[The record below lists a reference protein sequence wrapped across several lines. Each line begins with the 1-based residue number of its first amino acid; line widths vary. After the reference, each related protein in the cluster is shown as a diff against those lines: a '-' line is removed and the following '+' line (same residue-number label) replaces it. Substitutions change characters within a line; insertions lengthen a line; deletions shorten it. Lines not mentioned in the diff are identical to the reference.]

1 MSVELKNNQ
10 FLSYIV
16 VLLSLFILVLFTK
29 DEIISVQSNLDEREQ
44 LNIQLNEVRVDQ
56 EKLQKIA
63 LEVEQEDSVT
73 ARYLKNEIIDD
84 KEVYLYSED
93 KILDYFYDYS
103 DKINS

>member
-29 DEIISVQSNLDEREQ
+29 DEIMSVQSNIDQKEQ
-44 LNIQLNEVRVDQ
+44 LNAQLSVVRAEQ
-56 EKLQKIA
+56 EDLQKIA

-73 ARYLKNEIIDD
+73 ARYSRSEIIDK

-93 KILDYFYDYS
+93 KIVDYFYNYA

>member
-29 DEIISVQSNLDEREQ
+29 DEIMSVQSNLDEREQ
-44 LNIQLNEVRVDQ
+44 LNTQLKEVRVKQ
-56 EKLQKIA
+56 EDLQKIA
-63 LEVEQEDSVT
+63 LEVEQENSVT

-84 KEVYLYSED
+84 EEVYLYSED
-93 KILDYFYDYS
+93 KIVDYFYDYA
-103 DKINS
+103 DNINS